1 MKYIFIENPIAGN
14 KDRQMLFKQVQSAFR
29 MIDDEMI
36 IEETHYRGHAKEISR
51 AYAEKYGDGC
61 VIVSCGGD
69 GTVHEIANGLAHT
82 DTPLMILPFGTG
94 NDFAKKIYS
103 TKKIDSG
110 NVVKAFG
117 LHNGKIRYKIMPIDL
132 IDYNGEKCINVMSYG
147 LDTKVETI
155 GRKIAGKVKFLGQQA
170 YNIAVVP
177 SILQSLHYQINF
189 ELDCVGR
196 DGKPYKWTETPSDYT
211 LFAVCNA
218 SYYGGGFCP
227 APDSRL
233 DDGLLDFCK
242 VDAINLAQALPLIP
256 KYSAGTA
263 NEEASDKIHT
273 GYLTGGRIWS
283 TDGSAL
289 LGNCDGEN
297 FDYSEVVFR
306 IEKKALKLCVIDG
319 FNKFNGGQTAAP
331 ER

>member
-36 IEETHYRGHAKEISR
+36 IEETHYRGHAKEI
-51 AYAEKYGDGC
+51 AAQYAEKYGDEC

-69 GTVHEIANGLAHT
+69 GTVHEIANGIAHT
-82 DTPLMILPFGTG
+82 QTPLMILPFGTG
-94 NDFAKKIYS
+94 NDFAKKIYK
-103 TKKIDSG
+103 TKKIDASK
-110 NVVKAFG
+110 VVKAFG
-117 LHNGKIRYKIMPIDL
+117 LHNGKIKYKIMPIDL

-155 GRKIAGKVKFLGQQA
+155 GRKIAGKIKFLGHQA
-170 YNIAVVP
+170 YNIAIVP
-177 SILQSLHYQINF
+177 SVLQSMRYQINF
-189 ELDCVGR
+189 ELDCVDREGT
-196 DGKPYKWTETPSDYT
+196 PYKWSQAPSDYT
-211 LFAVCNA
+211 LFAICNA

-227 APDSRL
+227 APNSRL

-242 VDAINLAQALPLIP
+242 VDAVNLMEVLPLIP
-256 KYSAGTA
+256 KYSEGTA

-297 FDYSEVVFR
+297 FDYSEVVFK
-306 IEKKALKLCVIDG
+306 IEPKALKLCIID
-319 FNKFNGGQTAAP
+319 
-331 ER
+331 E

>member
-36 IEETHYRGHAKEISR
+36 IEETHYRGHAKEI
-51 AYAEKYGDGC
+51 AAEYAEKYGEDC

-82 DTPLMILPFGTG
+82 QTPLMILPFGTG
-94 NDFAKKIYS
+94 NDFAKKIYK
-103 TKKIDSG
+103 TKKIDASK
-110 NVVKAFG
+110 VVKAFG
-117 LHNGKIRYKIMPIDL
+117 LHNGKIKYKIMPIDL

-155 GRKIAGKVKFLGQQA
+155 GRKIAGKIKFLGHQA
-170 YNIAVVP
+170 YNIAIVP
-177 SILQSLHYQINF
+177 SVLQSMRYQINF
-189 ELDCVGR
+189 ELDCVDREGT
-196 DGKPYKWTETPSDYT
+196 PYKWSQAPSDYT
-211 LFAVCNA
+211 LFAICNA

-227 APDSRL
+227 APNSRL

-242 VDAINLAQALPLIP
+242 VDAINLAQVLPLIP
-256 KYSAGTA
+256 KYSEGTA

-297 FDYSEVVFR
+297 FDYSEVVFK
-306 IEKKALKLCVIDG
+306 IEPKALKLCIID
-319 FNKFNGGQTAAP
+319 
-331 ER
+331 E

>member
-36 IEETHYRGHAKEISR
+36 IEETHYRGHAKEI
-51 AYAEKYGDGC
+51 AAQYAEKYGDEC

-82 DTPLMILPFGTG
+82 QTPLMILPFGTG
-94 NDFAKKIYS
+94 NDFAKKIYK
-103 TKKIDSG
+103 TKNIDASK
-110 NVVKAFG
+110 VVKAFG
-117 LHNGKIRYKIMPIDL
+117 LHNGKIKYKIMPIDL

-155 GRKIAGKVKFLGQQA
+155 GRKIAGKIKFLGHQA
-170 YNIAVVP
+170 YNIAIVP
-177 SILQSLHYQINF
+177 SVLQSMRYQINF
-189 ELDCVGR
+189 ELDCVDREGT
-196 DGKPYKWTETPSDYT
+196 PYKWSQAPSDYT
-211 LFAVCNA
+211 LFAICNA

-227 APDSRL
+227 APNSRL

-242 VDAINLAQALPLIP
+242 VDAINLMEVLPLIP
-256 KYSAGTA
+256 KYSEGTA
-263 NEEASDKIHT
+263 NEEATDKIHT

-297 FDYSEVVFR
+297 FDYSEVVFK
-306 IEKKALKLCVIDG
+306 IEPKALKLCIID
-319 FNKFNGGQTAAP
+319 
-331 ER
+331 E

>member
-36 IEETHYRGHAKEISR
+36 IEETHYRGHAKEI
-51 AYAEKYGDGC
+51 AAEYAEKYGEGC

-82 DTPLMILPFGTG
+82 QTPLMILPFGTG
-94 NDFAKKIYS
+94 NDFAKKIYK
-103 TKKIDSG
+103 TKKIDASK
-110 NVVKAFG
+110 VVKAFG
-117 LHNGKIRYKIMPIDL
+117 LHNGKIKYKIMPIDL

-155 GRKIAGKVKFLGQQA
+155 GRKIAGKIKFLGQQA
-170 YNIAVVP
+170 YNIAIVP
-177 SILQSLHYQINF
+177 SVLQSMHYQINF
-189 ELDCVGR
+189 ELDCVDKEGR
-196 DGKPYKWTETPSDYT
+196 PYKWSQTPSDYT
-211 LFAVCNA
+211 LFAICNA

-227 APDSRL
+227 APNSRL

-242 VDAINLAQALPLIP
+242 VDAVNLAQALPLIP
-256 KYSAGTA
+256 KYSEGTA

-297 FDYSEVVFR
+297 FDYSEVVFK
-306 IEKKALKLCVIDG
+306 IEPKALKLCIID
-319 FNKFNGGQTAAP
+319 
-331 ER
+331 E

>member
-36 IEETHYRGHAKEISR
+36 IEETHYRGHAKEI
-51 AYAEKYGDGC
+51 AAQYAEKYGDEC

-69 GTVHEIANGLAHT
+69 GTVHEIANGIAHT
-82 DTPLMILPFGTG
+82 QTPLMILPFGTG
-94 NDFAKKIYS
+94 NDFAKKIYK
-103 TKKIDSG
+103 TKKIDASK
-110 NVVKAFG
+110 VVKAFG
-117 LHNGKIRYKIMPIDL
+117 LHNGKIKYKIMPIDL

-155 GRKIAGKVKFLGQQA
+155 GRKIAGKIKFLGHQA
-170 YNIAVVP
+170 YNIAIVP
-177 SILQSLHYQINF
+177 SVLQSMRYQINF
-189 ELDCVGR
+189 ELDCVDREGT
-196 DGKPYKWTETPSDYT
+196 PYKWSQAPSDYT
-211 LFAVCNA
+211 LFAICNA

-227 APDSRL
+227 APNSRL

-242 VDAINLAQALPLIP
+242 VDAINLMEVLPLIP
-256 KYSAGTA
+256 KYSEGTA
-263 NEEASDKIHT
+263 NEEATDKIHT

-297 FDYSEVVFR
+297 FDYSEVVFK
-306 IEKKALKLCVIDG
+306 IEPKALKLCIID
-319 FNKFNGGQTAAP
+319 
-331 ER
+331 E